1 MISVLIC
8 RVNYNLDTVEPYWT
22 TNYHFKDVFRDIVC
36 PIFRR
41 DLPFERWLGL
51 WCRGLSHKVSYVA
64 VSCIAAISVFEL
76 LDLFPTTIFS
86 YIHDF
91 LVESNSYFFLD
102 IYYFVAQA
110 PSGPFAPLFQACR
123 GECNAYIYSKCE
135 VFFSHFAPV
144 VFSFQE
150 RCVRGL
156 NLVSYYYLS
165 LWLKF

>member
-123 GECNAYIYSKCE
+123 GECMRIFIRNVRYFLVILQLL
-135 VFFSHFAPV
+135 FSHSRNVAYA
-144 VFSFQE
+144 
-150 RCVRGL
+150 G
-156 NLVSYYYLS
+156 
-165 LWLKF
+165 